1 MMTTNQV
8 AMDFED
14 WFAQEISPAVPA
26 AAAATGGKTNNLK
39 QGNSGS
45 RSGKSS
51 NGPQQNHDEALLAR
65 KRAQNRRDNR
75 EYRRRKKAKVEA
87 LKHSVK
93 LYKRVNENLKKENEE
108 LEKMLAIAKQ
118 KVSQRCGGESIM
130 MASSVESVTPFHSP
144 GPNITPEQEVV
155 PPARVTPS
163 HASFQLPIHF
173 IQQHKNTR
181 QGVRFAETAHLC
193 LYEQDLEDNKE
204 KDNKD
209 HHEFWYTESECFAMR
224 RAAIQDAVRVLSNAL
239 AGAPFDYSGKDDASV
254 CCVGIEN
261 LLAPSSCSLKVSECV
276 GRCISA
282 VLTEQAK
289 QGSSEMDIALA
300 SIAQTR
306 KVALRAR
313 KLGIFHQDSI

>member
-1 MMTTNQV
+1 MTEEYNKHRSVDGYGNGKSSTTLEDCHMMMTTNQV
-8 AMDFED
+8 AM
-14 WFAQEISPAVPA
+14 
-26 AAAATGGKTNNLK
+26 NLK

-51 NGPQQNHDEALLAR
+51 NNGQQNHDEALAR

-87 LKHSVK
+87 LKHSLK
-93 LYKRVNENLKKENEE
+93 LYNRVNGNLKKENEE

-118 KVSQRCGGESIM
+118 KVSQRCGGENIM
-130 MASSVESVTPFHSP
+130 MASSVESVTPFRSP
-144 GPNITPEQEVV
+144 GPNITPEQEVI

-163 HASFQLPIHF
+163 HASFQPPIHF

-193 LYEQDLEDNKE
+193 LFEQDLEDNKE

-224 RAAIQDAVRVLSNAL
+224 RAAIQDAVKVLSNAL
-239 AGAPFDYSGKDDASV
+239 AGAPFDYSGNNDDASV
-254 CCVGIEN
+254 CCVGIES
-261 LLAPSSCSLKVSECV
+261 LLASSLKVSECV
-276 GRCISA
+276 DRCISA
-282 VLTEQAK
+282 VLTEQERH
-289 QGSSEMDIALA
+289 GSSEKDIALA
-300 SIAQTR
+300 SIAQTG